1 MSSYE
6 NYARVSAVYN
16 ETRTAQGVEI
26 VRRLLAKGDTAL
38 TEQTLVDAGCGTGQY
53 SAALAGSV
61 GRIEAVDLN
70 PAMLAQARHKLQRQV
85 DAGAI
90 GLHQA
95 SIDDLPIPDGS
106 VDAVMVNQVL
116 HHLADDPAA
125 AWPVHQ
131 RVFGEFARVLKPGGI
146 VVINSCSHR
155 QLEQGFWF
163 YQLIPDAVDR
173 VRQRTADLDT
183 LVALLRQ
190 GNIFDKTQHEI
201 PTDIILQGD
210 AYFDAPRIFDS
221 QWRGGDSIW
230 ALVTAPELEGALQEA
245 QILSDRGELDDFMRR
260 HDTPRGY
267 TGQLSFT
274 WSRKVY

>member
-6 NYARVSAVYN
+6 NYARVSTVYN

-95 SIDDLPIPDGS
+95 SEVPFWTRPPS
-106 VDAVMVNQVL
+106 WS
-116 HHLADDPAA
+116 LASLGGCSN
-125 AWPVHQ
+125 
-131 RVFGEFARVLKPGGI
+131 RVA
-146 VVINSCSHR
+146 S
-155 QLEQGFWF
+155 
-163 YQLIPDAVDR
+163 
-173 VRQRTADLDT
+173 
-183 LVALLRQ
+183 
-190 GNIFDKTQHEI
+190 
-201 PTDIILQGD
+201 
-210 AYFDAPRIFDS
+210 
-221 QWRGGDSIW
+221 
-230 ALVTAPELEGALQEA
+230 
-245 QILSDRGELDDFMRR
+245 
-260 HDTPRGY
+260 
-267 TGQLSFT
+267 
-274 WSRKVY
+274 

>member
-6 NYARVSAVYN
+6 DYARVSTVYN

-116 HHLADDPAA
+116 HHWQMTRRLLGPCTNGSLASLGGCSN
-125 AWPVHQ
+125 
-131 RVFGEFARVLKPGGI
+131 RVA
-146 VVINSCSHR
+146 S
-155 QLEQGFWF
+155 
-163 YQLIPDAVDR
+163 
-173 VRQRTADLDT
+173 
-183 LVALLRQ
+183 
-190 GNIFDKTQHEI
+190 
-201 PTDIILQGD
+201 
-210 AYFDAPRIFDS
+210 
-221 QWRGGDSIW
+221 
-230 ALVTAPELEGALQEA
+230 
-245 QILSDRGELDDFMRR
+245 
-260 HDTPRGY
+260 
-267 TGQLSFT
+267 
-274 WSRKVY
+274 